1 MLLMDWMMNLESQ
14 WIDREKEE
22 VRVYV
27 WNPNR
32 CFLKTKKNK
41 KVPICTVVKIDICNV
56 QTPNSSNPTSTP
68 KQPSPTLPNE
78 PTKLSH
84 LLTHTFYVPRRV
96 NKGFVMIE

>member
-32 CFLKTKKNK
+32 CFLKIKRIK
-41 KVPICTVVKIDICNV
+41 KVPFE
-56 QTPNSSNPTSTP
+56 QS
-68 KQPSPTLPNE
+68 
-78 PTKLSH
+78 
-84 LLTHTFYVPRRV
+84 
-96 NKGFVMIE
+96 